1 MRCLFS
7 KPPGCSVTKL
17 LDRVDWKHGLKTA
30 IAAGLCLALV
40 RVFGFPQGYWACVT
54 AVVVMQSER
63 AATLMVSR
71 DRLVGTAVGALVG
84 WVTSTVWHEHL
95 IVYVIAILI
104 CMVIPQLIGLKG
116 AGRMAGVAATIILLV
131 PNTASHATVA
141 RDRFLEVSFGII
153 VALVVSHV
161 PWRETATG
169 KVSA

>member
-1 MRCLFS
+1 MLVFA
-7 KPPGCSVTKL
+7 KPLECSVTKL

-40 RVFGFPQGYWACVT
+40 RVFGFSQGYWACVA

-63 AATLMVSR
+63 AATLAASR

-84 WVTSTVWHEHL
+84 WATSTVWHGHL

-104 CMVIPQLIGLKG
+104 CMVIPQLIGLNG

-131 PNTASHATVA
+131 PSTASHATIA

-153 VALVVSHV
+153 VALVVSQV
-161 PWRETATG
+161 LWRKT
-169 KVSA
+169 SAGNAG